1 MNTTAKHLKRE
12 ESPAAR
18 GWLSSLLSD
27 LSATSRPASR
37 RRLLIAAA
45 LAVAIIEIAVM
56 LIPKRSYTIPQEPVE
71 RLTLAK
77 IVRIEHR
84 ATPTPKPTPKP
95 VVRTKTI
102 APTHVQPHKLSPAK
116 PAEKQP
122 IKRISSAR
130 PLVRTKHHSRPVR
143 HVAMGGHGAGTS
155 KSAKAIAGS
164 IGTGGTGTGES
175 GNGPG
180 TGGAPAAHEPCG
192 EVDFSPNGNPTTDK
206 SGRIWEY
213 VALIVHFP
221 DGTEQSVDLD
231 YPFFYSSEA
240 QDPFIKGHEDIP
252 ATFQFPPSNQAP
264 NEPPLVQYVIQHTSQ
279 DGYTLLHDCPK

>member
-1 MNTTAKHLKRE
+1 VNTEAKHLKRG
-12 ESPAAR
+12 ESSAPR
-18 GWLSSLLSD
+18 GWLSSFVND
-27 LSATSRPASR
+27 LSGESAQASR
-37 RRLLIAAA
+37 RRLLLGLA
-45 LAVAIIEIAVM
+45 LALAIIEAAVIA
-56 LIPKRSYTIPQEPVE
+56 IPKHSYALQTEQIE
-71 RLTLAK
+71 RITFAK
-77 IVRIEHR
+77 VVRIEHR

-95 VVRTKTI
+95 IVHTKVVAQTN
-102 APTHVQPHKLSPAK
+102 VQPHKTKPAA

-122 IKRISSAR
+122 IKRVSSAR
-130 PLVRTKHHSRPVR
+130 PLVRTKFHSKPVQ

-155 KSAKAIAGS
+155 KTAKATTGS
-164 IGTGGTGTGES
+164 VGTGGTGTGES

-192 EVDFSPNGNPTTDK
+192 EVDFSPNGTPTTDR

-221 DGTEQSVDLD
+221 DGSEQSVDLD
-231 YPFFYSSEA
+231 YPFFYNSEA
-240 QDPFIKGHEDIP
+240 EDPFIKGHDNIP

-264 NEPPLVQYVIQHTSQ
+264 NEPPLVQYVIQHTSG